1 MSTVHEIETA
11 IERLPAEERWSL
23 LHRFSDRMW
32 DDWDAQIESDYRAGR
47 LDSLIAGVR
56 EDIAAGRTKPMHE
69 VLRDE

>member
-11 IERLPAEERWSL
+11 IDQLPADEKWSL

-32 DDWDAQIESDYRAGR
+32 DEWDAKIESDFKAGR
-47 LDSLIAGVR
+47 LDALIAEVR
-56 EDIAAGRTKPMHE
+56 EDIAGGSIRPMNE

>member
-32 DDWDAQIESDYRAGR
+32 DEWDAQIESDYRAGR
-47 LDSLIAGVR
+47 LDSLIAEVR